1 MPESD
6 WFPFLRRTYFFKGLL
21 DEEIRLVASACAEE
35 ERDAG
40 DVIFVELPDPG
51 TAISVEQSMGSIES
65 AKAVEDIIAPI
76 SGEVVSVNED
86 VVDAPELL
94 NEDPYEVGWL
104 ISVKPRDIKDLDSLL
119 GHDQYMSLVEE
130 SGDYGEDEEE
140 EEEDLFTNDE

>member
-1 MPESD
+1 MDLESYRFSEAHT
-6 WFPFLRRTYFFKGLL
+6 WARKEG
-21 DEEIRLVASACAEE
+21 EEVVIGITEYAANEL
-35 ERDAG
+35 G